1 MRDVGWGD
9 IGCGDIGGYGLGEM
23 CVGDHQLRGWGGD
36 MAWWWDAGG
45 GTDWGERRGTWIW
58 GAWVGKARGWWEMG

>member
-1 MRDVGWGD
+1 M
-9 IGCGDIGGYGLGEM
+9 GEM
-23 CVGDHQLRGWGGD
+23 CVGDHQLRGCGGD

>member
-1 MRDVGWGD
+1 M
-9 IGCGDIGGYGLGEM
+9 GEM
-23 CVGDHQLRGWGGD
+23 CVGDHQLRGCGGD

-58 GAWVGKARGWWEMG
+58 GAWVGKARGWWEMGKGGCGREDVEGHEWG